1 MAKVKTWDAIIVGGG
16 IAGLSA
22 AIYLG
27 RAQRATLVIDSGKS
41 MAQWE
46 PEVQNY
52 LGFDKG
58 IAGEELLKRGRQQAR
73 RYEVQFRQDEIV
85 KARRRKG
92 EFTLRGKKKSYRS
105 RFLLLA
111 TGIFHIPP
119 DINGVGACLGHSMF
133 FCKDCDGVRVRNKR
147 IAVYGAN
154 DEAAEYALGMLLY
167 SSHVAVVTDGRQ
179 TRWNKSHGQR
189 LLKCQVPIYRQPIE
203 RAVHRGCWLQS
214 LKFSDGSTL
223 PVDALFT
230 TRGDVYYNELAKM
243 LGAKTA
249 GGEIA
254 VSLSMR
260 TTVKR
265 LYAAG
270 CVTPANCQMIIA
282 AGEGATAAQSINR
295 ELFRQ
300 DLATHSSPGS
310 KRFERRPR
318 SRPRKRKLRA

>member
-1 MAKVKTWDAIIVGGG
+1 MVKVKTWDAIIVGGG

-73 RYEVQFRQDEIV
+73 RYDVQFRQDEIV
-85 KARRRKG
+85 KAGRRKG
-92 EFTLRGKKKSYRS
+92 AFTLRGKKKSYRS

-154 DEAAEYALGMLLY
+154 DEAAEYALGNIRCPFIVNQLSALCI
-167 SSHVAVVTDGRQ
+167 AGAGFC
-179 TRWNKSHGQR
+179 K
-189 LLKCQVPIYRQPIE
+189 RQPI
-203 RAVHRGCWLQS
+203 RRGKGREARWCCLLCFQDFELWLVWEW
-214 LKFSDGSTL
+214 LIDL
-223 PVDALFT
+223 
-230 TRGDVYYNELAKM
+230 
-243 LGAKTA
+243 
-249 GGEIA
+249 
-254 VSLSMR
+254 R
-260 TTVKR
+260 TITEGKR
-265 LYAAG
+265 LHVKKLPG
-270 CVTPANCQMIIA
+270 
-282 AGEGATAAQSINR
+282 
-295 ELFRQ
+295 
-300 DLATHSSPGS
+300 DLCSCDT
-310 KRFERRPR
+310 
-318 SRPRKRKLRA
+318 